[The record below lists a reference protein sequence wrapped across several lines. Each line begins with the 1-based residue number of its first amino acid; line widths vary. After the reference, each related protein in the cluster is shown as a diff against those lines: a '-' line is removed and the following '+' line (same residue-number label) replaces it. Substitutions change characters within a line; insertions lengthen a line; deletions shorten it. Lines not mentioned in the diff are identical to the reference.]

1 MRSRGLVELLLIT
14 EDLRT
19 VESLTVQL
27 QRALYCH
34 IEQIQRELVEVHP
47 PCPNESS
54 GIEISLSDPALD
66 HQNRPNILEHS
77 ATAYTILPQDQPES
91 DALPSFSAASFR
103 MLSECSCRRPLS
115 CRSGSSH
122 SGSGAT
128 RAFAH
133 NSRIRSCKN
142 DGEDIR
148 GVCWGTTI
156 KVYTVCGV
164 SHKTDN
170 TLQSLGTNWSGYGKT
185 NCVSAYH
192 HYLCL
197 EML

>member
-1 MRSRGLVELLLIT
+1 VT
-14 EDLRT
+14 
-19 VESLTVQL
+19 
-27 QRALYCH
+27 
-34 IEQIQRELVEVHP
+34 
-47 PCPNESS
+47 
-54 GIEISLSDPALD
+54 PALD
-66 HQNRPNILEHS
+66 YQNRPRILEHS

-103 MLSECSCRRPLS
+103 TLSECSCKRLLS
-115 CRSGSSH
+115 SRSTSSH
-122 SGSGAT
+122 SESGAT

-133 NSRIRSCKN
+133 NSRMRSCKHN
-142 DGEDIR
+142 GEDIR
-148 GVCWGTTI
+148 RVCWVTTI

-197 EML
+197 EMMPQVLRESGLKVCP